1 MTLRTMKIVECRY
14 HRSTNSTDA
23 SSKSNNLGILNIYSA
38 LCLNVWC
45 EYRALFI
52 SSITPI
58 RRVPKL
64 LPVGT
69 KVRVFEE
76 FDSYHSKDEFVIQET
91 YIWNYHS
98 PSSSSYIRLVLPF
111 MYEDAKLP
119 KEKVMNWFNQQTS
132 REKTEL

>member
-1 MTLRTMKIVECRY
+1 MGVYKGVDVKYKYDWEKWWTITLHKARDFYKTGMDE
-14 HRSTNSTDA
+14 TNIT
-23 SSKSNNLGILNIYSA
+23 
-38 LCLNVWC
+38 
-45 EYRALFI
+45 
-52 SSITPI
+52 SITPI
-58 RRVPKL
+58 PRVPKL